1 MTRKLLSGVLAFAM
15 VFGCTAPV
23 ALAEDTTVEEVEQY
37 TVYAPSLG
45 ASSVTLLEAGDKATV
60 SISDV
65 AADVKVN
72 TNNDDFTA
80 TVKDNVLTIT
90 ALKKVE
96 ADVTL
101 TLTFES
107 TSLDAAGKPIGDKY
121 NGTVTLTV
129 KKGAVVAPVITLDPA
144 FKMPGSVAVGETIE
158 ATLFGTKGEEK
169 GAPVVEAVLND
180 VAKKFF
186 TVATKDYVNPTTK
199 KVEGTTIVVTATKAM
214 TADDM
219 LDMTVSEVL
228 PSIRVTA
235 TYGSCKEGP
244 KTVPL
249 CFVVAETKAP
259 VSISLSANATSATVG
274 KDVELAAKVGM
285 DDGFGGVY
293 YDDDAPVVWYVNG
306 TKVTDANGK
315 VYDVLGNHIAT
326 LTKDAGGLTAAAF
339 SATKPGTYKITVET
353 ADGNYSGSKTITV
366 KPADAVIKNNAVHI
380 GTADNLNADDAK
392 GGVKVTTP
400 GTTVDLSGIKFA
412 ARDKNLGD
420 NTVNALP
427 IADLGITV
435 AGYEV
440 NGATIGTTT
449 ISKEVA
455 KKAVS
460 VDANGVVTVADE
472 TNAVMKE
479 LLAKANGKDIT
490 FDIKVTFKDAAGK
503 TDTLTLWE
511 KTPVQ
516 VVVTKPSKTADSID
530 LYLDGKKVDTT
541 KSVVLNVGKTYDFD
555 VLVKDAHGY
564 SDAVDQRV
572 VWQIDGNSDKTVYAT
587 VDQSGVV
594 TPLQA
599 SIESASLKVASI
611 TGTTAP
617 VTVKLIIV
625 GEAAKPTEKPTEA
638 PTQAPE
644 TKTGTVNTSSSA
656 LNIRAA
662 ASTGATVVAK
672 AAKGSTVTILGEEN
686 GFYKVQLADGTVG
699 YASKAYIKV
708 TTDTPVVTITA
719 TTTANLKLRTSAPS
733 GSVITV
739 MPKGATVKVIEGGQ
753 SWAKVEYNGKVGY
766 ASNNYLTF
774 NTVG

>member
-45 ASSVTLLEAGDKATV
+45 ASSVTLLNAGDKATV
-60 SISDV
+60 SITDV
-65 AADVKVN
+65 ADGAKVE
-72 TNNDDFTA
+72 TGDDNFTA
-80 TVKDNVLTIT
+80 TVKDGILTIT
-90 ALKKVE
+90 AVNKVA
-96 ADVTL
+96 ADTQL
-101 TLTFES
+101 TLTFTS
-107 TSLDAAGKPIGDKY
+107 TSLDEVGEPVPDKY
-121 NGTVTLTV
+121 RGEVKLTV

-274 KDVELAAKVGM
+274 KGVELAAKVGM

-293 YDDDAPVVWYVNG
+293 YNDKADVVWYVNG
-306 TKVTDANGK
+306 TKVTGTKVTDA
-315 VYDVLGNHIAT
+315 LGNDIAT
-326 LTKDAGGLTAAAF
+326 LTKDDTGLSAATFKGLKA
-339 SATKPGTYKITVET
+339 GTYKVTVET

-366 KPADAVIKNNAVHI
+366 TNPAMTAIDTLHI
-380 GTADNLNADDAK
+380 ASATDWSVDDK
-392 GGVKVTTP
+392 TGGIKVTTP
-400 GTTVDLSGIKFA
+400 GTTVDLSGIRFA
-412 ARDKNLGD
+412 GREDVTGTTKPGH
-420 NTVNALP
+420 P
-427 IADLGITV
+427 IADFGIAVTGYAV
-435 AGYEV
+435 ENAVVDGKVIAGE
-440 NGATIGTTT
+440 A
-449 ISKEVA
+449 VA

-460 VDANGVVTVADE
+460 VDAKGLVTVADE
-472 TNAVMKE
+472 SNAVMKE
-479 LLAKANGKDIT
+479 LLTLAKGKDIT
-490 FDIKVTFKDAAGK
+490 FNIIVSFKNAAGK
-503 TDTLTLWE
+503 TYSLWDQ
-511 KTPVQ
+511 TPVQ
-516 VVVTKPSKTADSID
+516 VVVTKPSEKAASIE

-541 KSVVLNVGKTYDFD
+541 KSVVLSVGKTYDFD

-625 GEAAKPTEKPTEA
+625 GEATKPTEKPTEA

-686 GFYKVQLADGTVG
+686 GFYKVKLADGTVG